1 MPSKSQKPDPKPQ
14 PKQNPTPNWPPLRPL
29 LPAADLTLTPL
40 LADQVYLI
48 RNLLPASLCKTYVSF
63 LASLPLTTT
72 PGKPKRDEALRVND
86 RFQIEDGRFAE
97 MLWSTTALKELVTT
111 RFEED
116 EYDIEGAER
125 QSSKNPSTVAE
136 RARQLWG
143 GEPLGLNPNIR
154 IYRYSAGQF
163 FGQHYDEANNVTL
176 PPPNSRSKATPG
188 RTTWTLLVYLSSCT
202 GGETIFYPDA
212 TRANRNPEPIAV
224 APEIGM
230 ALLHRHGD
238 QCMIHEGA
246 EVTGGEKWVL
256 RMVVKEALFPG
267 RFYDTVGNKM
277 IVVGGFLRDIVF

>member
-1 MPSKSQKPDPKPQ
+1 MAPKFKRPDPKPQ
-14 PKQNPTPNWPPLRPL
+14 LKSTTTNWPPLRPL

-40 LADQVYLI
+40 LPGQIYII
-48 RNLLPASLCKTYVSF
+48 RNFLSGTLCKTYISF

-72 PGKPKRDEALRVND
+72 PGTPKKDEALRVND
-86 RFQIEDGRFAE
+86 RFQVDDARFAE

-116 EYDIEGAER
+116 EYEDDQDTENDG
-125 QSSKNPSTVAE
+125 VLAE

-163 FGQHYDEANNVTL
+163 FGQHCKKHFVLIDARIFDAPKQTSLTPFILIADDDANNITL
-176 PPPNSRSKATPG
+176 PPPNPRSKATPA
-188 RTTWTLLVYLSSCT
+188 RTTWTLLVYLTSCT
-202 GGETIFYPDA
+202 GGETIFYPES

-224 APEIGM
+224 APEVGM
-230 ALLHRHGD
+230 ALLHRHGNH
-238 QCMIHEGA
+238 CMIHEGA

-256 RMVVKEALFPG
+256 RSDLAVP
-267 RFYDTVGNKM
+267 R
-277 IVVGGFLRDIVF
+277 